1 MLSITRRHITSSS
14 KVRAFSTTVTNNM
27 RFLFLVQDH
36 TDADAL
42 SRRMSVRQEHLKE
55 AVPDKRAGF
64 ILEGGAILDS
74 HDSKKMIGS
83 SMLLEADSEQ
93 QVWDRLNRDIY
104 ATAKVWNMEKAQLI
118 PVVDGF
124 KGLL

>member
-1 MLSITRRHITSSS
+1 
-14 KVRAFSTTVTNNM
+14 
-27 RFLFLVQDH
+27 
-36 TDADAL
+36 
-42 SRRMSVRQEHLKE
+42 
-55 AVPDKRAGF
+55 
-64 ILEGGAILDS
+64 
-74 HDSKKMIGS
+74 MIGS

>member
-1 MLSITRRHITSSS
+1 
-14 KVRAFSTTVTNNM
+14 M

-74 HDSKKMIGS
+74 HDVRHT
-83 SMLLEADSEQ
+83 L
-93 QVWDRLNRDIY
+93 QVHCRL
-104 ATAKVWNMEKAQLI
+104 TLS
-118 PVVDGF
+118 
-124 KGLL
+124 L